1 MTVQGSSPAP
11 APKPAQRPV
20 AAPVAPSQ
28 GAPAPAANSAAA
40 DPAYLAYLRGAGV
53 EEAEIQNVLGT
64 RVGALVRQ
72 LGREL
77 PAYADKRERAIEGA
91 GIAAEGRGFFRS
103 GARMTQQNRAGMDVD
118 RERMNFEASIRD
130 QIAELYGTSALDI
143 ARLRR
148 DLAEQG
154 ITGAQNVTL
163 ANAEAGI
170 Y

>member
-1 MTVQGSSPAP
+1 MTVQGFSPAP
-11 APKPAQRPV
+11 SPSAPQKPVQ
-20 AAPVAPSQ
+20 APVAPSQ
-28 GAPAPAANSAAA
+28 GAPAPPAQSAAA

-53 EEAEIQNVLGT
+53 EESEIQNILGT

-77 PAYADKRERAIEGA
+77 PAYADKRDRAVEGA
-91 GIAAEGRGFFRS
+91 GMAAESRGLFRS

-163 ANAEAGI
+163 ANAAAGI